1 MIEYVSL
8 TYTPDGSS
16 RRCTVWAE
24 LGMVTGDLLTFY
36 PVNRNG
42 DRPDPLELIVC
53 HRNDCTV
60 IPAVMNRGSAELEVA
75 PGRELGTPPVN
86 FRTPPA
92 WGYPARA
99 THENHRGFVRD

>member
-16 RRCTVWAE
+16 RRRTVWAE

-53 HRNDCTV
+53 YRNDCTV
-60 IPAVMNRGSAELEVA
+60 TPAVMNQDYEELEVA
-75 PGRELGTPPVN
+75 PVANWAPGP
-86 FRTPPA
+86 
-92 WGYPARA
+92 
-99 THENHRGFVRD
+99 

>member
-8 TYTPDGSS
+8 TYTPEGS
-16 RRCTVWAE
+16 RRRTVWAE

-60 IPAVMNRGSAELEVA
+60 TSAVMNQDYAKLAVV
-75 PGRELGTPPVN
+75 PGRELGTPLVN
-86 FRTPPA
+86 SCTPP
-92 WGYPARA
+92 GMGISC
-99 THENHRGFVRD
+99 RGNA